1 MAETSIAVLIDYEN
15 LARGMGPGH
24 GGSGSS
30 GGSGGRRRRSKAS
43 QGPRPDV
50 RAILERLVEIGRI
63 VSKRAYCDWQL
74 FPDSIQDLHELGI
87 ELIEIPDRQYSGKNS
102 ADIRLVADAV
112 EMCLTR
118 EHIDTFAVLSG
129 DSDFTPLVAKLKE
142 YGKDVIGVGMKD
154 STSPLLVEN
163 CDQFVYYEDIIN
175 HQGLPNYEGK
185 VPADRQPCYQ
195 LLLETI
201 DAMLRENEG
210 PILAS
215 LLKQTMRRK
224 QPSFTE
230 RSYGFK
236 NFTALLR
243 DAASLN
249 LIAVHD
255 DPRSGT
261 CMVDGFAE

>member
-1 MAETSIAVLIDYEN
+1 MAKEASIAVLIDYEN
-15 LARGMGPGH
+15 LARGMNH
-24 GGSGSS
+24 GQNRENQ
-30 GGSGGRRRRSKAS
+30 GRRRGGRNRSSAS
-43 QGPRPDV
+43 SPTPDV

-74 FPDSIQDLHELGI
+74 FTDSIQNLHELGI

-118 EHIDTFAVLSG
+118 DHIDTFAILSG

-142 YGKDVIGVGMKD
+142 YGKDVIGVGMRD

-163 CDQFVYYEDIIN
+163 CDQFIFYEDVIMR
-175 HQGLPNYEGK
+175 QGLPSYESR
-185 VPADRQPCYQ
+185 VPTERHPCYE

-201 DAMLRENEG
+201 DAMLRQDEG

-230 RSYGFK
+230 RTYGYK

-243 DAASLN
+243 DATSLG
-249 LIAVHD
+249 LIVTHTD
-255 DPRSGT
+255 QRSGT
-261 CMVDGFAE
+261 VMVDGFSE

>member
-1 MAETSIAVLIDYEN
+1 MAESSIAVLIDYEN
-15 LARGMGPGH
+15 LARGMSDDDH
-24 GGSGSS
+24 SRNSS
-30 GGSGGRRRRSKAS
+30 QGRGRRGRSQRGKV
-43 QGPRPDV
+43 PLPNV

-74 FPDSIQDLHELGI
+74 FTDSIQDLHELGI
-87 ELIEIPDRQYSGKNS
+87 ELIEIPDRQYTGKNS

-118 EHIDTFAVLSG
+118 DHIDTFAILSG

-142 YGKDVIGVGMKD
+142 YGKDVIGVGMKA
-154 STSPLLVEN
+154 STSPLLAEN
-163 CDQFVYYEDIIN
+163 CDQFIFYEDIVAST
-175 HQGLPNYEGK
+175 GLPSYEEK
-185 VPADRQPCYQ
+185 VPAERQSCYE
-195 LLLETI
+195 LLLTTI
-201 DAMLRENEG
+201 DAILRENEG

-215 LLKQTMRRK
+215 RLKETMRRK

-230 RSYGFK
+230 RSFGYK

-243 DAASLN
+243 DAAELH
-249 LIAVHD
+249 LISVHT

-261 CMVDGFAE
+261 VMVDGFAE

>member
-1 MAETSIAVLIDYEN
+1 MAESSIAVLIDYEN
-15 LARGMGPGH
+15 LARGMAGDDHAPK
-24 GGSGSS
+24 SQN
-30 GGSGGRRRRSKAS
+30 GRSRGRGRSRQKSPA
-43 QGPRPDV
+43 PNV

-74 FPDSIQDLHELGI
+74 FTDSIQPLHELGI
-87 ELIEIPDRQYSGKNS
+87 ELIEIPDRQYTGKNS

-118 EHIDTFAVLSG
+118 DHIGTFAILSG

-142 YGKDVIGVGMKD
+142 YGKDVIGVGMKG
-154 STSPLLVEN
+154 STSQLLVEN
-163 CDQFVYYEDIIN
+163 CDQFIYYEDIVAKA
-175 HQGLPNYEGK
+175 GLPNYEDR
-185 VPADRQPCYQ
+185 VPQERHACFE
-195 LLLETI
+195 LLLQTI
-201 DAMLRENEG
+201 DAILRENEG

-215 LLKQTMRRK
+215 RLKETMRRK

-230 RSYGFK
+230 RSYGYK

-243 DAASLN
+243 DAAELH
-249 LIAVHD
+249 LIDVHT

-261 CMVDGFAE
+261 VTVDGFAE